1 MKALADKGSGGSDRW
16 DAGAERLRTVAREA
30 VRACHAGEAVQR
42 FCRIERGRLVVGDR
56 ALSLRGRGRLVLI
69 AFGKAAAEM
78 SDGIMKTM
86 GEAAVDRPLRTMV
99 IAPRAAEREPARGSV
114 PEWWNKSRLTG
125 GHPLPSPGSYRAGRE
140 TLRLASGL
148 RANDDVIFL
157 ASGGGS
163 ALMAAPL
170 APFLGNREKTEL
182 HRFLVVSGAPIGS
195 INTVRR
201 HLSAVKGGRL
211 AAAARRAKT
220 QTTLVLCDVDPERF
234 DEVASGPS
242 LPDPTTLDDMIAVI
256 DRHGLPALLP
266 PGVLQGL
273 RDGSLPETPK
283 RGDAIFRRSS
293 AHLILSNQD
302 LRDAAVRQGLAQ
314 GLPTEAM
321 PRDLTGPVEQGVE
334 IVARAIEAAP
344 PGTRLLV
351 MGGELVTSPA
361 GAGRG
366 GRAQETALR
375 LALRMERLSLRPWAF
390 LAIGSDGVD
399 GNSPAA
405 GGLVDW
411 TTLER
416 ARRARLDPS
425 AALEAADSHRL
436 LDRLRDTIVLPP
448 TGTNVRDLY
457 LLLTGGIAGARRR
470 VRRAAEDRAPS
481 SPGTESRRSR

>member
-1 MKALADKGSGGSDRW
+1 
-16 DAGAERLRTVAREA
+16 
-30 VRACHAGEAVQR
+30 
-42 FCRIERGRLVVGDR
+42 
-56 ALSLRGRGRLVLI
+56 
-69 AFGKAAAEM
+69 M
-78 SDGIMKTM
+78 SR
-86 GEAAVDRPLRTMV
+86 V
-99 IAPRAAEREPARGSV
+99 
-114 PEWWNKSRLTG
+114 TG

-140 TLRLASGL
+140 ALRLASGL
-148 RANDDVIFL
+148 RASDDVVFL

-182 HRFLVVSGAPIGS
+182 HRYLVVSGAPIGS

-201 HLSAVKGGRL
+201 HLSAVKGARL

-242 LPDPTTLDDMIAVI
+242 LADPTTLDDMIAVI
-256 DRHGLPALLP
+256 DRHGLPTLIP

-283 RGDAIFRRSS
+283 PGDAIFRRSG
-293 AHLILSNQD
+293 AHLILSNRD
-302 LRDAAVRQGLAQ
+302 LRDAAVRHGLAQ

-351 MGGELVTSPA
+351 MGGELVTSPS
-361 GAGRG
+361 GPGRG
-366 GRAQETALR
+366 GRAQEMALR
-375 LALRMERLSLRPWAF
+375 LALRMEGLSMRPWAF

-416 ARRARLDPS
+416 ARRARLDPP

-436 LDRLRDTIVLPP
+436 LHQLRDTIVLPP

-457 LLLTGGIAGARRR
+457 LLLTGGIAGARRL
-470 VRRAAEDRAPS
+470 VRRSAADRAPS
-481 SPGTESRRSR
+481 SPGTES